1 MNYLYDISIVIVNYN
16 VKDFLKQCLDSIRE
30 SSNNL
35 KVETIVVD
43 NDSQDG
49 SVELLEPLYPE
60 VNFIASKE
68 NLGFGRAN
76 NLGFDIS
83 RGKYI
88 LILNPDTILNEDTL
102 EIMYDYM
109 ENNPHVGISGCKVLN
124 SDGSF
129 QLACR
134 RGFPTPWAA
143 FSKLFGLQKVFPN
156 SKLFAQYNQTF
167 RSVDETYYIDAV
179 IGAFMFSRA
188 DVIKSVN
195 GFDPE
200 FFMYGEDLD
209 LCFRVQQAGYKIAY
223 NHTTSIIHYKGESTK
238 RSSINEVKH
247 FYEAME
253 IFARKHFG
261 KSAVLLKFL
270 RLGIYLRAGAAY
282 LNKYKHDLFYIL
294 ADLFSINFALLLAT
308 KIRTGAFLGLL
319 EITYPF
325 IFILFGLVVF
335 ASIFS
340 VGGYF
345 ERKYGIAKAFYG
357 LMVSFFVLSSLTY
370 LFKEFDYTSRGIL
383 LLTVSF
389 ASIFTTASRIVG
401 LTIKRVFA
409 KKSLRRVAFVGQNEH
424 TESLI
429 AELQKS
435 NPEQLVL
442 EGIIVTETA
451 ENLTPKYNYLGRFDD
466 IEKIIGESNLNEI
479 IITDKSISRSSI
491 MNILS
496 KISHLN
502 VRFHIAHEYEDLIF
516 SRLVSE
522 ITGAG
527 PDVPQNKL
535 AIPRYRFFKRG
546 FDLLFSFAFL
556 TILSPLFLSKFGL
569 KKYKNLLSVVSGRKS
584 LIGTAKS
591 NQSVDKSRKE
601 GIFSLLDLSAN
612 VIESEQTSNNL
623 NNYYLQNYNFYL
635 DLEILFK
642 ILFRR

>member
-1 MNYLYDISIVIVNYN
+1 M
-16 VKDFLKQCLDSIRE
+16 KDFLKQCLESI
-30 SSNNL
+30 SSASKNL
-35 KVETIVVD
+35 RVETIVVD

-49 SVELLEPLYPE
+49 SVELLEPMFPE
-60 VNFIASKE
+60 VTFIASKE

-83 RGKYI
+83 KGKYI
-88 LILNPDTILNEDTL
+88 LILNPDTLLNEDTL
-102 EIMYDYM
+102 DVMYQYM
-109 ENNPHVGISGCKVLN
+109 EENPNIGISGCKVLN
-124 SDGSF
+124 GDGTF

-143 FSKLFGLQKVFPN
+143 FSKLFGFQKLFPN

-188 DVIKSVN
+188 DVIKKVN

-209 LCFRVQQAGYKIAY
+209 LCFRVQQEGYKIAY

-253 IFARKHFG
+253 IFAKKHFG

-270 RLGIYLRAGAAY
+270 RLGIYVRAGVAY
-282 LNKYKHDLFYIL
+282 LNKYKHDLFYMVTDVL
-294 ADLFSINFALLLAT
+294 SINLSLLLAT
-308 KIRTGAFLGLL
+308 KIRTGAFLGLM

-325 IFILFGLVVF
+325 IFILLSFVVLV
-335 ASIFS
+335 SIFS

-345 ERKYGIAKAFYG
+345 ERKFGIAKAFYG
-357 LMVSFFVLSSLTY
+357 LMVSFFFLSSLTY

-383 LLTVSF
+383 LLT
-389 ASIFTTASRIVG
+389 IGFTAFLTASGRIVG
-401 LTIKRVFA
+401 LTIKRVFGR
-409 KKSLRRVAFVGQNEH
+409 KSIRRIAFVGQNNH
-424 TESLI
+424 TEDLI
-429 AELQKS
+429 SELQKS

-442 EGIIVTETA
+442 EGVIATNESEDKITSNNFLGSF
-451 ENLTPKYNYLGRFDD
+451 ENL
-466 IEKIIGESNLNEI
+466 EKIIRDNKINEI
-479 IITDKSISRSSI
+479 IITDSSISRSNI
-491 MNILS
+491 MNMLS
-496 KISHLN
+496 KISDQN
-502 VRFHIAHEYEDLIF
+502 VRFHIAHEYEELIF
-516 SRLVSE
+516 SRLISE

-527 PDVPQNKL
+527 PDIPQNKL
-535 AIPRYRFFKRG
+535 MIPRFKFFKRSY
-546 FDLLFSFAFL
+546 DLVFSMLFI
-556 TILSPLFLSKFGL
+556 TILSPVFLIKFGT
-569 KKYKNLLSVVSGRKS
+569 KKYKELLEVIIGKKS
-584 LIGTAKS
+584 IIGIIGKEKGKKS
-591 NQSVDKSRKE
+591 ECRE
-601 GIFSLLDLSAN
+601 GIFTLLDLSSN
-612 VIESEQTSNNL
+612 YSSSEMTHANL

-642 ILFRR
+642 ILFRK

>member
-1 MNYLYDISIVIVNYN
+1 M
-16 VKDFLKQCLDSIRE
+16 KQCLESIR
-30 SSNNL
+30 SASNNL

-49 SVELLEPLYPE
+49 SVELLEPLFPE
-60 VNFIASKE
+60 VTFIASKD

-83 RGKYI
+83 KGRYI
-88 LILNPDTILNEDTL
+88 LILNPDTLLNEDTL
-102 EIMYDYM
+102 DTMFEYM
-109 ENNPHVGISGCKVLN
+109 ENKSHIGISGCKVLN
-124 SDGSF
+124 GDGTF

-143 FSKLFGLQKVFPN
+143 FSKLFGLQKIFPN

-179 IGAFMFSRA
+179 IGAFMFARA
-188 DVIKSVN
+188 DVIKEVK

-270 RLGIYLRAGAAY
+270 RLGIYVRAGVAY
-282 LNKYKHDLFYIL
+282 LNKYKHDLFYMATDVL
-294 ADLFSINFALLLAT
+294 SVNFSLLLAT
-308 KIRTGAFLGLL
+308 KIRTGAFLGLMD
-319 EITYPF
+319 ITYPF
-325 IFILFGLVVF
+325 IFILFSFVLIL
-335 ASIFS
+335 SIFS

-357 LMVSFFVLSSLTY
+357 LMVSFFILSSLTY

-383 LLTVSF
+383 LLTVG
-389 ASIFTTASRIVG
+389 FTAILTAASRIVG
-401 LTIKRVFA
+401 LTIKRVFG
-409 KKSLRRVAFVGQNEH
+409 KKSIRRIAFVGQNNH
-424 TESLI
+424 SESLI
-429 AELQKS
+429 SELQRS
-435 NPEQLVL
+435 NPEQLVI
-442 EGIIVTETA
+442 EGVVGTQISEDRVTSSNFLGSFD
-451 ENLTPKYNYLGRFDD
+451 NL
-466 IEKIIGESNLNEI
+466 EKIIQDNKINEI
-479 IITDKSISRSSI
+479 IITDNRISRSNI
-491 MNILS
+491 MNMLS
-496 KISHLN
+496 KISNQN

-516 SRLVSE
+516 SRLISE

-527 PDVPQNKL
+527 PDIPQNKL
-535 AIPRYRFFKRG
+535 MIPRFKFFKRTY
-546 FDLLFSFAFL
+546 DIVFSLVFL
-556 TILSPLFLSKFGL
+556 TLLSPLFLVKFGTSKYAEL
-569 KKYKNLLSVVSGRKS
+569 FEVIVGKKSI
-584 LIGTAKS
+584 IGIIGK
-591 NQSVDKSRKE
+591 DKEKIKE
-601 GIFSLLDLSAN
+601 ECRQGIFSLLDLSAN
-612 VIESEQTSNNL
+612 YSNSEAAHANL

-642 ILFRR
+642 ILFRK

>member
-1 MNYLYDISIVIVNYN
+1 M
-16 VKDFLKQCLDSIRE
+16 KQCLESIR
-30 SSNNL
+30 SASNNL

-49 SVELLEPLYPE
+49 SVELLEPIFPD
-60 VNFIASKE
+60 VTFIASKE

-83 RGKYI
+83 KGKYI
-88 LILNPDTILNEDTL
+88 LILNPDTLLNEDTL
-102 EIMYDYM
+102 DTMFKYM
-109 ENNPHVGISGCKVLN
+109 ENNSHIGISGCKVLN
-124 SDGSF
+124 GDGTF

-143 FSKLFGLQKVFPN
+143 FSKLFGLQKIFPN
-156 SKLFAQYNQTF
+156 SKIFAQYNQTF

-179 IGAFMFSRA
+179 IGAFMFARA
-188 DVIKSVN
+188 DVIKVVN

-209 LCFRVQQAGYKIAY
+209 LCFRVQKAGYKIAY

-270 RLGIYLRAGAAY
+270 RLGIYVRAGVAY
-282 LNKYKHDLFYIL
+282 LNKFKHDLFYMATDVL
-294 ADLFSINFALLLAT
+294 SVNFSLLLAT
-308 KIRTGAFLGLL
+308 KIRTGAFLGLMD
-319 EITYPF
+319 ITYPF
-325 IFILFGLVVF
+325 IFILFSFVLIL
-335 ASIFS
+335 SIFS

-357 LMVSFFVLSSLTY
+357 LMVSFFILSSLTY

-383 LLTVSF
+383 LLTVG
-389 ASIFTTASRIVG
+389 FTAILTAASRIVG
-401 LTIKRVFA
+401 LTIKRVFG
-409 KKSLRRVAFVGQNEH
+409 KKSIRRIALVGQNNH

-429 AELQKS
+429 SELQRS
-435 NPEQLVL
+435 NPEQLVI
-442 EGIIVTETA
+442 EGVVGTQISEDRVTSSNFLGSF
-451 ENLTPKYNYLGRFDD
+451 ENL
-466 IEKIIGESNLNEI
+466 EKIIQDNKINEI
-479 IITDKSISRSSI
+479 IITDNRISRSNI
-491 MNILS
+491 MNMLS
-496 KISHLN
+496 KISNQN

-516 SRLVSE
+516 SRLISE

-527 PDVPQNKL
+527 PDIPQNKL
-535 AIPRYRFFKRG
+535 MIPRFKFFKRTY
-546 FDLLFSFAFL
+546 DIVFSLIFL
-556 TILSPLFLSKFGL
+556 TLLSPLFLIKFGASKYAEL
-569 KKYKNLLSVVSGRKS
+569 FEVIIGKKSIIGIIGKDKEKN
-584 LIGTAKS
+584 
-591 NQSVDKSRKE
+591 KE
-601 GIFSLLDLSAN
+601 ECRQGIFSLLDLSAN
-612 VIESEQTSNNL
+612 YSNSEAAHANL

-642 ILFRR
+642 ILFRK